1 MDGGGEFPASAGK
14 VFAVSLEAVTRYNDS
29 MHFGLKI
36 ALASLRT
43 HKLRTALAMLGVF
56 LGALALTGVQ
66 HVSMSMVRKA
76 EIETEK
82 LGPNLFMARAGGIR
96 FRRRGGV
103 RVTSFPTTFKESDA
117 RALVHGLPSA
127 VDGTPFIMQNMQI
140 RSGGSKI
147 ACIVM
152 AAHPNY
158 QDIRSVRPQVGRFF
172 TDEELKAR
180 AMVCVLGEKLAVRL
194 FGTPKKAVG
203 REVYLYRAR
212 LKVLGVMEPKGAD
225 IVGTDQDELIYLPL
239 STYMRRAANQDWVHG
254 VYIRLAQGADSEAAK
269 DAATRILR
277 LRHSILPGSE
287 DDFSV
292 LTAKDTMRLQTQ
304 ALDLV
309 GTLGLI
315 SSSVS
320 FAVGGLGILSI
331 MILLVRARR
340 LEIGVRRA
348 VGARRSDI
356 IAQFLFEAG
365 LLSGAGGALGVA
377 CSMVLVLVVHLVA
390 DFPFVVSPPL
400 LVAVL
405 AGSVALG
412 LAAGVYPAWQ
422 ASRFEVLDIL
432 RSPE

>member
-1 MDGGGEFPASAGK
+1 
-14 VFAVSLEAVTRYNDS
+14 
-29 MHFGLKI
+29 MHFGLNI

-43 HKLRTALAMLGVF
+43 HKLRTVLAMLGVF

-66 HVSMSMVRKA
+66 HVSMAMVRKA

-82 LGPNLFMARAGGIR
+82 LGPNLFMARAGGVR
-96 FRRRGGV
+96 FRRSGGV

-117 RALVHGLPSA
+117 RALISGLPSA
-127 VDGTPFIMQNMQI
+127 VEGTPFVMQNMHI
-140 RSGGSKI
+140 RTGGTKI
-147 ACIVM
+147 PCIIM

-158 QDIRSVRPQVGRFF
+158 QAIRSVRPQTGRFF
-172 TDEELKAR
+172 TGEEVDSR
-180 AMVCVLGEKLAVRL
+180 AMVCVLGEKIATRL
-194 FGTPKKAVG
+194 FGTPDKAVG
-203 REVYLYRAR
+203 RNVFVYRAQ
-212 LKVLGVMEPKGAD
+212 LKVLGVMERKGAD
-225 IVGTDQDELIYLPL
+225 IVGTDQDELVYVPL
-239 STYMRRAANQDWVHG
+239 TTYMRRAANQDWVHG
-254 VYIRLAQGADSEAAK
+254 VYIRLAQGADPESAKEAAT
-269 DAATRILR
+269 AILR
-277 LRHSILPGSE
+277 KRHSILPGAG
-287 DDFSV
+287 DDFTV
-292 LTAKDTMRLQTQ
+292 LTARDTMRLQTQ

-348 VGARRSDI
+348 VGARRTDI

-365 LLSGAGGALGVA
+365 LLSGVGGALGVA
-377 CSMVLVLVVHLVA
+377 CSMGLMLAVHVFA

-400 LVAVL
+400 LAAVL
-405 AGSVALG
+405 GGSVALG

-422 ASRFEVLDIL
+422 ASRFEVLEIL
-432 RSPE
+432 RNQE